1 MQISAP
7 ERAAMESLAKVSLF
21 STLEERD
28 LLELARNVHRSAY
41 GPGEM
46 VVQHMDDDDD
56 VYIILGGSLIASI
69 ISPEGRE
76 VAFDVMIAGEYF
88 GEIAALDGGG
98 RSASVAALVDS
109 EVGSISGK
117 RFRELV
123 DQYPKISN
131 ALVRDLVARI
141 RRLTERNY
149 ENIALRIKHRVQLE
163 LLRLANRAGVL
174 HDGGVLTPAPTH
186 AQIAAR
192 VGANREA
199 VTREISMLVKS
210 GFIKT
215 SRQSIAFQ
223 NAKGLID
230 EAGALMEVNIFG
242 DHS

>member
-7 ERAAMESLAKVSLF
+7 EKTVMESLARVSLF
-21 STLEERD
+21 SALEERE
-28 LLELARNVHRSAY
+28 LLELARNIRRSAY
-41 GPGEM
+41 APGEM
-46 VVQHMDDDDD
+46 VVQHLDDDDD
-56 VYIILGGSLIASI
+56 VYIILSGSLIASI

-88 GEIAALDGGG
+88 GEIAAIDGGG
-98 RSASVAALVDS
+98 RSASVAALVDA
-109 EVGSISGK
+109 EVGLISGN

-123 DQYPKISN
+123 GQDPKISS

-199 VTREISMLVKS
+199 ITREISALVKS

-223 NAKGLID
+223 NAEGLID
-230 EAGALMEVNIFG
+230 EAGALMEVNFLG
-242 DHS
+242 DHD